1 MKTWSRALP
10 LCDWQSVAVAPWT
23 RLAPGVALAPL
34 NTMSQTLS
42 ALQWWRVNLEAKKKC
57 SWCMN
62 IDRNTTWGLKMEI
75 SARFLIIKPAS
86 AFSVG
91 PLHFFFTGVS
101 LHFLFSVHLHGMTF
115 CFLSDRNPLWTLSNV
130 TSKHFFSPNCRPA
143 TFSVPC
149 CGLHPS
155 QVSKLC
161 KLSFVRSECSCVWE
175 PLCVCVCVC
184 VHLELSLWT
193 RFCTLQ
199 IL

>member
-1 MKTWSRALP
+1 MSSPARVLPSLVTSGLSWAFWPADFYQSCGTQHAGFQTDVLKPRLRADFNRTVVCP
-10 LCDWQSVAVAPWT
+10 YDYSDT
-23 RLAPGVALAPL
+23 RAFGD
-34 NTMSQTLS
+34 QIRS
-42 ALQWWRVNLEAKKKC
+42 AL
-57 SWCMN
+57 
-62 IDRNTTWGLKMEI
+62 LK
-75 SARFLIIKPAS
+75 L
-86 AFSVG
+86 
-91 PLHFFFTGVS
+91 
-101 LHFLFSVHLHGMTF
+101 
-115 CFLSDRNPLWTLSNV
+115 NPLWTHSGQ

>member
-23 RLAPGVALAPL
+23 RLASGVALAPL

-115 CFLSDRNPLWTLSNV
+115 CFLSDRNPLCTHSGVTL
-130 TSKHFFSPNCRPA
+130 KHFFSQNYGDPA
-143 TFSVPC
+143 VFPPRSVLLSSSVSSLC
-149 CGLHPS
+149 CPY
-155 QVSKLC
+155 
-161 KLSFVRSECSCVWE
+161 
-175 PLCVCVCVC
+175 
-184 VHLELSLWT
+184 
-193 RFCTLQ
+193 
-199 IL
+199 